1 MDALTLIGIAVFSFA
16 VALAGGV
23 AGLVLGN
30 LRLPL
35 LVLLASSPSAA
46 AAANVAI
53 SGAAAAAAAGA
64 HIKAGRV
71 NWRLFTLMAPPTIVG
86 GFLGGLAS
94 GRLPNRV
101 LLAAI
106 ALVVFYGAYE
116 VWRLSRRAA
125 GHPEPGPPAREE
137 GPQPAYTGGSGGSRG
152 PTTGSAG
159 ARPATDGIQ
168 SIPAAVTGF
177 GIGVIG
183 GIVGLI
189 LGTLRLPAMLKWVG
203 AGTRDAVATNSA
215 IGFTLAIG
223 ALLGH
228 LGSGVDWDLAAAGA
242 AASIPGALIG
252 ARFVGRLEEETL
264 LRAVAAI
271 LIVSGVALLV
281 AAAIR

>member
-1 MDALTLIGIAVFSFA
+1 VDALTLIGIAVFSFA

-35 LVLLASSPSAA
+35 LILFASSPSAA

-94 GRLPNRV
+94 GRLPDRV

-116 VWRLSRRAA
+116 VWRLSSRAT
-125 GHPEPGPPAREE
+125 GHPE
-137 GPQPAYTGGSGGSRG
+137 S
-152 PTTGSAG
+152 G
-159 ARPATDGIQ
+159 ARPATDGIR

-177 GIGVIG
+177 GVGVIG
-183 GIVGLI
+183 GVVGLI

-242 AASIPGALIG
+242 AASIPGALMG

-271 LIVSGVALLV
+271 LLVSGVALLV
-281 AAAIR
+281 TAAIR

>member
-1 MDALTLIGIAVFSFA
+1 MDALALLTIATVSFA

-35 LVLLASSPSAA
+35 VVLFASSPSAA

-64 HIKAGRV
+64 HAKARRID
-71 NWRLFTLMAPPTIVG
+71 WRLFTLMAPPTILG

-94 GRLPNRV
+94 GRLPERV

-106 ALVVFYGAYE
+106 AVVVFYGAYE
-116 VWRLSRRAA
+116 IWRLSSRSMAEASARPSEANGQA
-125 GHPEPGPPAREE
+125 LPADPSREE
-137 GPQPAYTGGSGGSRG
+137 PAPPGTESAGLRSAGSGIRSV
-152 PTTGSAG
+152 
-159 ARPATDGIQ
+159 
-168 SIPAAVTGF
+168 PAAV
-177 GIGVIG
+177 IGLVVGVVG
-183 GIVGLI
+183 GVVGLI
-189 LGTLRLPAMLKWVG
+189 LGTVRLPAMVRWVG

-215 IGFTLAIG
+215 IGFTLATG
-223 ALLGH
+223 AVLGH

-242 AASIPGALIG
+242 GGAIPGALIG
-252 ARFVGRLEEETL
+252 ARFVGRLAEETL

-271 LIVSGVALLV
+271 LVVSGIGMVV
-281 AAAIR
+281 AAGLR